1 MKRIDGTSA
10 RQLDLLEEDLLEQDL
25 PKVEPSPRPQVPGP
39 RPLRLLQRDV
49 FTELARRRRRA
60 QIRARHLIAE

>member
-10 RQLDLLEEDLLEQDL
+10 RQLDLLEEDLPE
-25 PKVEPSPRPQVPGP
+25 VEPTPRPPVAGP

-49 FTELARRRRRA
+49 YTELARRRRRA